1 MADGGNV
8 RTLISQ
14 FNKEK
19 PSILLIMIADDVSS
33 DFMRKKFDETVD
45 WNKLSDSE
53 KEKYN
58 TDYKLN
64 KNNFDKYLIN
74 EFVKLYYS
82 DNEIK
87 NKCKGTSRSTIN
99 AIKSVMVK
107 LAKEYPKTKY
117 DDGGMMAEGGMT
129 EHGLKQGDMI
139 INQFDN
145 VVVVQNEGKTF
156 VVNLNVGKRWSE
168 NQWLSLNHGES
179 SNNSK
184 MADGGMMANGGE
196 MMADGGMMARGGY
209 NYGSAWTKD
218 RNEYNKSE
226 SYEIPLSQRK
236 MEMGGKLNSVKVIF
250 QNPKYNY
257 TTNVSAN
264 TTEQDA
270 RDYFV
275 GKMFDVGTYPNENMQ
290 RVIDVEYNE
299 YSDTGLLDMFSSA
312 NSSSSIGDNMLNQTD
327 LSGFSAHGGSLGE
340 YYKKKSYRYD
350 EGGYVD
356 ENTEMLMSQ
365 VKEIKHH
372 TQEIESILNKNTKVE
387 SWVLA
392 KAERSSTD
400 LSDITHYLDGK
411 VQEMEKGGRYNTGRA
426 WTLDHNQHNKSEDY
440 EVPNRNRKMADGGMI
455 EVGDLVRVKK
465 YGWIMRVVDFKDGF
479 YFLENDRRG
488 TMNGNAG
495 GYLPDDIVSIKM
507 YKNGGDVKELEIE
520 FEEEDNDILVEYKIK
535 IDDKELEIFG
545 KLKTYNSGR
554 GENYQFEPDYFSDS
568 DSEKFYDENW
578 ELVEDQIINAYDT
591 KYADGGL
598 MAKGGSIPNNYRGR
612 TTEDIWNNLSENQRT
627 HFMLDHFNELFIL
640 ENEVVIYANKEFKSL
655 NENIQNVFKVHTI
668 MGQYADGG
676 EIDEDD
682 MNVKFIDYKGKSIM
696 FEPHFKKYY
705 SNDVEFDSIEKAK
718 KYIDSGSKS
727 PDWERLAYKRGMM
740 ARGGKTKIKSYKEY
754 KEELINI
761 ANKSNSESEFVDKA
775 KSSLKEYI
783 PMYFSDVRMDIFGIK
798 DADWNK
804 MIKSPSKYSKE
815 LESVSLGNAYNK
827 LKSSSKS
834 TSKVKE
840 SKDEYKDDRRMS
852 KAKTYWNTFNENNR
866 GQYLLSAGY
875 SKIESENLSKNSWDS
890 LDKEVHMRLRSVLL
904 ADGGMMVNGGEVLFG
919 DLKIGEEYYQV
930 TRPELGIEKIKITE
944 KQNGAY
950 SYVSDKRPNEEEYVT
965 KYQGKYQENE
975 KLFGI
980 YFDKNL
986 AKKKAFSLLEERMSK
1001 YANGG
1006 YMAEGGKL
1014 SKKDKDE
1021 FLDELYSTLG
1031 GENVYVVERENDVQL
1046 STNNRP
1052 SLSDVINRFSPT
1064 GRTGFGG
1071 VSTIDEVEI
1080 DGDTYYYLTIDYRKI
1095 QDDKMAKGGISDSD
1109 IYYGVVDSNNKLV
1122 FQSKSERE
1130 AKLVS
1135 NSYEG
1140 SVVKKYKGK
1149 ANINKYDD
1157 GGEIKSLE
1165 SKLKN
1170 SDNEIQIDGNKLKIQ
1185 KKENPTNFLTI
1196 TQVGKDSYNI
1206 NVTSGT
1212 IQNPSNAPNA
1222 TWFNLRDKYHTYN
1235 ELLLILKRYGVV
1247 KMVKG
1252 GVTFDEKVKSIS
1264 ASQLKRKKVS
1274 PSVQKDYGKTYSKK
1288 EAVESA
1294 KRIAGAMRA
1303 KEIRMKK
1310 K

>member
-1 MADGGNV
+1 
-8 RTLISQ
+8 
-14 FNKEK
+14 
-19 PSILLIMIADDVSS
+19 
-33 DFMRKKFDETVD
+33 
-45 WNKLSDSE
+45 
-53 KEKYN
+53 
-58 TDYKLN
+58 
-64 KNNFDKYLIN
+64 
-74 EFVKLYYS
+74 
-82 DNEIK
+82 
-87 NKCKGTSRSTIN
+87 
-99 AIKSVMVK
+99 
-107 LAKEYPKTKY
+107 
-117 DDGGMMAEGGMT
+117 
-129 EHGLKQGDMI
+129 
-139 INQFDN
+139 
-145 VVVVQNEGKTF
+145 
-156 VVNLNVGKRWSE
+156 
-168 NQWLSLNHGES
+168 
-179 SNNSK
+179 
-184 MADGGMMANGGE
+184 
-196 MMADGGMMARGGY
+196 
-209 NYGSAWTKD
+209 
-218 RNEYNKSE
+218 
-226 SYEIPLSQRK
+226 
-236 MEMGGKLNSVKVIF
+236 
-250 QNPKYNY
+250 
-257 TTNVSAN
+257 
-264 TTEQDA
+264 
-270 RDYFV
+270 
-275 GKMFDVGTYPNENMQ
+275 
-290 RVIDVEYNE
+290 
-299 YSDTGLLDMFSSA
+299 
-312 NSSSSIGDNMLNQTD
+312 
-327 LSGFSAHGGSLGE
+327 
-340 YYKKKSYRYD
+340 
-350 EGGYVD
+350 
-356 ENTEMLMSQ
+356 MSQ

-440 EVPNRNRKMADGGMI
+440 EVPNRNRKMANGGEIFEDLKKKDMLTKAKIVTVIGFDEAYRYIDREYVVSPYSLIQSAVRKGFITIDEINKDVWESAVEESNDI
-455 EVGDLVRVKK
+455 EERYADSGEGIGSSDMNAFIYSMLNNAGIKVG
-465 YGWIMRVVDFKDGF
+465 VVDNK
-479 YFLENDRRG
+479 YQR
-488 TMNGNAG
+488 MA
-495 GYLPDDIVSIKM
+495 
-507 YKNGGDVKELEIE
+507 NGGEVEELEID

-640 ENEVVIYANKEFKSL
+640 ENEVVMYANKEFKSL
-655 NENIQNVFKVHTI
+655 NENIKNAFKVHTI

-676 EIDEDD
+676 EIDEDN
-682 MNVKFIDYKGKSIM
+682 MGVKFIDYKGKSIM

-705 SNDVEFDSIEKAK
+705 SNDVEFDSLEKAK

-804 MIKSPSKYSKE
+804 MIQSPSKYSKE

-875 SKIESENLSKNSWDS
+875 SKIKSENLSKNSWDS

-904 ADGGMMVNGGEVLFG
+904 ADGGMM
-919 DLKIGEEYYQV
+919 
-930 TRPELGIEKIKITE
+930 
-944 KQNGAY
+944 
-950 SYVSDKRPNEEEYVT
+950 
-965 KYQGKYQENE
+965 
-975 KLFGI
+975 
-980 YFDKNL
+980 
-986 AKKKAFSLLEERMSK
+986 
-1001 YANGG
+1001 
-1006 YMAEGGKL
+1006 
-1014 SKKDKDE
+1014 
-1021 FLDELYSTLG
+1021 
-1031 GENVYVVERENDVQL
+1031 
-1046 STNNRP
+1046 
-1052 SLSDVINRFSPT
+1052 
-1064 GRTGFGG
+1064 
-1071 VSTIDEVEI
+1071 
-1080 DGDTYYYLTIDYRKI
+1080 
-1095 QDDKMAKGGISDSD
+1095 AKGGISDSD

-1122 FQSKSERE
+1122 FQSKNERE

-1149 ANINKYDD
+1149 AKIYEYAEGGMMANGGKTSGVEWDKDEDGYRTELGTFKINISPSTERGYWDVYVSENKKSIGQKYDVY
-1157 GGEIKSLE
+1157 G
-1165 SKLKN
+1165 
-1170 SDNEIQIDGNKLKIQ
+1170 IDKA
-1185 KKENPTNFLTI
+1185 
-1196 TQVGKDSYNI
+1196 KDEAYNI
-1206 NVTSGT
+1206 
-1212 IQNPSNAPNA
+1212 ISN
-1222 TWFNLRDKYHTYN
+1222 LY
-1235 ELLLILKRYGVV
+1235 
-1247 KMVKG
+1247 KMADG
-1252 GVTFDEKVKSIS
+1252 GVTSDEKVKSIS
-1264 ASQLKRKKVS
+1264 ESLLKRKKVS